1 MTEIDAFIDILE
13 SSGTELQVDEL
24 CKINSLISGMS
35 TSQQLGLSGELT
47 PKANSRL
54 YHAMNRIVLIPAAKE
69 HVAFSYFAGRIE
81 QELELGDSLLEEL
94 LQALAATGYLALVSL
109 VITVIKRDRLSLMQ
123 LEKAEK
129 IIDEKTFMKE
139 ATAFRYREAVKAG
152 FILNS
157 EDVLRLL
164 SMRAYSTLD
173 YILESKAATKEGLG
187 VFSEPQLGEKDRK
200 IKRGLYEKASQVLSE
215 SSRADS

>member
-1 MTEIDAFIDILE
+1 M
-13 SSGTELQVDEL
+13 DEL
-24 CKINSLISGMS
+24 CKINSLISEMNIS
-35 TSQQLGLSGELT
+35 RQLGLSGELT

-54 YHAMNRIVLIPAAKE
+54 YYAMNRIVLIPAAKE
-69 HVAFSYFAGRIE
+69 HIAYFYFAGRIE
-81 QELELGDSLLEEL
+81 KELRLGDSLLEEL
-94 LQALAATGYLALVSL
+94 LQAFAATGYLALVSL
-109 VITVIKRDRLSLMQ
+109 LITEIKRDRLSLMQ

-129 IIDEKTFMKE
+129 IIEDKTFMKE

-157 EDVLRLL
+157 ENVLSLL

-173 YILESKAATKEGLG
+173 YILERKAVTKEGLN

-200 IKRGLYEKASQVLSE
+200 IKRSLYEKASQVLSE
-215 SSRADS
+215 SSRAES